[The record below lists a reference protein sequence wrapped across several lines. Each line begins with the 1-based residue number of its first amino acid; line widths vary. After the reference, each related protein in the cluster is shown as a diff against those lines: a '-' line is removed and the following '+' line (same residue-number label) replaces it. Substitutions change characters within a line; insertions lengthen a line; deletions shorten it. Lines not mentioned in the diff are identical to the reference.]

1 MSVQWQGEPRLT
13 ERRRAVA
20 EFWCVYTRSP
30 VGSCPRQ
37 QVVQGQSSLWDQKSI
52 PHPTICGHIRCR
64 SHCLRNY
71 WACAPCQRHHLGAQR
86 NDASH
91 LIVGTTCGKDA
102 ASGSPSDGSK
112 ERGML
117 NNLRHATAVKGSDKL
132 MFFLNITQ
140 KDSND
145 DQRTFAPPVLSE
157 FDLQEDLS
165 GPSKP

>member
-1 MSVQWQGEPRLT
+1 MMQVTSLLVQLVEKKLRV
-13 ERRRAVA
+13 E
-20 EFWCVYTRSP
+20 
-30 VGSCPRQ
+30 
-37 QVVQGQSSLWDQKSI
+37 
-52 PHPTICGHIRCR
+52 GHR
-64 SHCLRNY
+64 
-71 WACAPCQRHHLGAQR
+71 
-86 NDASH
+86 
-91 LIVGTTCGKDA
+91 
-102 ASGSPSDGSK
+102 DGSK